1 MYCPADSEFLSGQ
14 AFAGMPFG
22 FNRDFDAFRSATPE
36 LRPQKPRKMT
46 AWEMLWASHAITR
59 EGGFVYGRS

>member
-22 FNRDFDAFRSATPE
+22 FNRDFDAFRLGRTAT
-36 LRPQKPRKMT
+36 KPKKRREAT
-46 AWEMLWASHAITR
+46 VWETHCESHTITR
-59 EGGFVYGRS
+59 EGGFV